1 MSTGRPLIGLTTS
14 EVRTPVRDEE
24 LPHAVAGREEMVLN
38 FHYMRAVTRAGGLP
52 VVMSPQP
59 LDAVPELIER
69 LDGLLIPGGPDI
81 DPATYGDV
89 PHATLGPL
97 FPEIDRF
104 EIACLLE
111 AELIGLPVLAICR
124 GMQLVN
130 VAHGGTLYQDLPSEV
145 GTKVQHRRGGLA
157 DPPAMHTVRIEP
169 DSRLARVLG
178 RTEALVN
185 AFHHQAPR
193 ELGDGLRAVA
203 WAEDGVIEG
212 LEGGSVLG
220 VQWHAEAMQDQAE
233 QRALF
238 SKFVDSARR

>member
-1 MSTGRPLIGLTTS
+1 MTTS
-14 EVRTPVRDEE
+14 EMRNPVRDEE

-38 FHYMRAVTRAGGLP
+38 FHYMRAVTGAGGLP

-59 LDAVPELIER
+59 LDAVPDLIGR

-89 PHATLGPL
+89 PHEALGPL
-97 FPEIDRF
+97 FGEIDRF

-111 AELIGLPVLAICR
+111 AERLGLPVLAICR
-124 GMQLVN
+124 GMQIAN
-130 VAHGGTLYQDLPSEV
+130 IAHGGTLFQDLPAEV
-145 GTKVQHRRGGLA
+145 GTTVLHRRGSLA
-157 DPPAMHTVRIEP
+157 DPPAMHAIRIEP

-178 RTEALVN
+178 RTETVVN

-193 ELGDGLRAVA
+193 AIGDGLRAVA
-203 WAEDGVIEG
+203 WTEDGVVEG
-212 LEGGSVLG
+212 LEGGTVLG
-220 VQWHAEAMQDQAE
+220 VQWHAEAMQSEPE

-238 SKFVDSARR
+238 ADLIRAATR